1 MKGFSVFILALTLV
15 FVVAVKSHA
24 TLISSYSEIAGLVNT
39 TVDFEDLGACVASGH
54 QFSFGCGQPYTSIGL
69 TMGVQFPDNVDIG
82 SDSGGI
88 SVRSATVYTGG
99 LNNQNF
105 YFTSAQQAVGFYYQD
120 STANFIEIKAYD
132 DLSNLLET
140 HSLSGGNGYGGFTRD
155 TADILHL
162 HFVAPKQEA
171 ELSTRPHCH
180 QRDTIKNLLHQ
191 AGFELQPSAS
201 PIVGLPYSLHR
212 RHLTIHL
219 WCASLLATYS
229 NTILWKS
236 ISINNPHL

>member
-155 TADILHL
+155 TADIYTIRIFGDHGTN
-162 HFVAPKQEA
+162 QEA
-171 ELSTRPHCH
+171 FDSRIYVDDISFLSSSVPVP
-180 QRDTIKNLLHQ
+180 DPAAVFLLGSACVLG
-191 AGFELQPSAS
+191 AGL
-201 PIVGLPYSLHR
+201 R
-212 RHLTIHL
+212 R
-219 WCASLLATYS
+219 
-229 NTILWKS
+229 KFKK
-236 ISINNPHL
+236 